1 MPAVRRGAPQRN
13 LVPRILAMGFP
24 TLRDRMTPADAGLVP
39 APDSGAMG
47 QRVVVCEIAFMQQWR
62 VLSIRERGC

>member
-1 MPAVRRGAPQRN
+1 
-13 LVPRILAMGFP
+13 MGFP